1 MNANSS
7 FTRGGSVGPAVF
19 DGSRS
24 DGRLR
29 AARCG
34 PHAGAGPVLAL
45 RAGRLFDGWS
55 ARLVERPLVLIED
68 GRITAIES
76 GDVEPPPDAEVVD
89 LGEVTLLPGLIDTHV
104 HLGFDASAAP
114 VAHLQAATDEALLQ
128 RMRANAATALAA
140 GITTVRDLGDRA
152 FLAVALRESLAAEPG
167 TGPEIIA
174 AGPPLTSPGGHCYF
188 MGGEVAGED
197 GIRRAV
203 RESVARGA
211 DLIKIM
217 ATGGALTPTSNPM
230 EPQFTVDE
238 VAAAVHE
245 AHELGRPVT
254 VHAHATVGMR
264 LAVDAGADGIEHG
277 MFWVED
283 GVRIDPALVDRIA
296 ENETWI
302 CPTAG
307 IRPDQQ
313 GENRPPPAVAA
324 RLAHFPTVVAALHAA
339 GVRLVAGSDSGIAP
353 VKPHD
358 VLPYSIRAMA
368 TAGMSNLAALRSAT
382 AQAALACRVDD
393 RKGRLAPGK
402 DADILAVAGDPLT
415 DLHTLDQVR
424 AVYRAGHRV
433 R

>member
-1 MNANSS
+1 
-7 FTRGGSVGPAVF
+7 
-19 DGSRS
+19 
-24 DGRLR
+24 
-29 AARCG
+29 
-34 PHAGAGPVLAL
+34 
-45 RAGRLFDGWS
+45 
-55 ARLVERPLVLIED
+55 
-68 GRITAIES
+68 
-76 GDVEPPPDAEVVD
+76 
-89 LGEVTLLPGLIDTHV
+89 
-104 HLGFDASAAP
+104 
-114 VAHLQAATDEALLQ
+114 
-128 RMRANAATALAA
+128 
-140 GITTVRDLGDRA
+140 VRDLGDRA

-174 AGPPLTSPGGHCYF
+174 AGPPLTSPGGHCHF

-307 IRPDQQ
+307 IRPDRQA
-313 GENRPPPAVAA
+313 NNPPPPAVAA
-324 RLAHFPTVVAALHAA
+324 RLALFPTVLAALHAA
-339 GVRLVAGSDSGIAP
+339 GVLLVAGSDSGIAP

-368 TAGMSNLAALRSAT
+368 TGGMSNLDALRSAT
-382 AQAALACRVDD
+382 SQAALACRVDD